1 MNPLGD
7 NLLPLLLLAM
17 GGALAVGNILAVVR
31 PPSRQRDGD
40 LPRAPVARS
49 LFMAAIGLLASVWA
63 IASML
68 N

>member
-7 NLLPLLLLAM
+7 DLLPLLLLAM
-17 GGALAVGNILAVVR
+17 GGALAVGNIMAVVR

-49 LFMAAIGLLASVWA
+49 LFMASIGLLASVWA